1 MKTATATRTRI
12 RKTDFHPVLRVFVYT
27 MVLIFT
33 VLTLYPLY
41 WLFISSLKTNT
52 EFQLN
57 MTGWPWNP
65 TLNNYPTAWRLAQ
78 FDTLFLNSVFF
89 TVASTILVILF
100 SLMAGFAFAKIRS
113 KATPFLHGSFVIGIL
128 LTLQSLMV
136 PLFLMAVSTNL
147 YNTRLGVLIPY
158 VGMGMPIGIYLCTEF
173 IRSIPDSCESAR
185 IDGASYFRIFA
196 SIIAPMTKPV
206 AVTLAILNVSGVW
219 NEFMLVNI
227 LVSSDALRTLP
238 VGILKFS
245 GPLASDHGRQ
255 FAALTIGLVP
265 MVIFYLVF
273 RKQITKGVSAGAVKG

>member
-158 VGMGMPIGIYLCTEF
+158 VGMGMPLSLIHI
-173 IRSIPDSCESAR
+173 
-185 IDGASYFRIFA
+185 
-196 SIIAPMTKPV
+196 
-206 AVTLAILNVSGVW
+206 
-219 NEFMLVNI
+219 
-227 LVSSDALRTLP
+227 
-238 VGILKFS
+238 
-245 GPLASDHGRQ
+245 
-255 FAALTIGLVP
+255 
-265 MVIFYLVF
+265 
-273 RKQITKGVSAGAVKG
+273 